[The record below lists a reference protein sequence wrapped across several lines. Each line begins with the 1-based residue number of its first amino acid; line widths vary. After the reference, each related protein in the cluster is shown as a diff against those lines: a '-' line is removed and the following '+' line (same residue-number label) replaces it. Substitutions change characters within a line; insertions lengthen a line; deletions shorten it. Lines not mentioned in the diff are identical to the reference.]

1 MIVRTQGY
9 QNLLRELE
17 GFTDLLEEAGDSGI
31 KALAVQAA
39 RIARQGAPKESGK
52 LKKSIRAGH
61 VRPFKGMGKGQKKL
75 KGIGYF
81 GSDLSYAHLVEF
93 GTAPHS
99 VRKGSRM
106 RKKKIDTE
114 VGETTGQHP
123 GAKATP
129 YIRPALDAIQTQ
141 APGILREVIRKR
153 LARK

>member
-1 MIVRTQGY
+1 MIIKTQGY
-9 QNLLRELE
+9 KAVLEEME
-17 GFTDLLEEAGDSGI
+17 GFGDLIEEAGDQGI
-31 KALAVQAA
+31 RAMTVQAA
-39 RIARQGAPKESGK
+39 RTARAAAPKESGK
-52 LKKSIRAGH
+52 LKKSVRAGH
-61 VRPFKGMGKGQKKL
+61 VRPFKGMGKGQKKM
-75 KGIGYF
+75 KGVGFF
-81 GSDLSYAHLVEF
+81 GSDLPYAHLVEF

-114 VGETTGQHP
+114 VGESGGMHP